1 MSLQVRA
8 ATNVPNLLEMSE
20 CRDRQVGTEVR
31 ALASPTSSVQ
41 WTDRHCKW
49 LPGWGAEA
57 LFAGRSWAAE
67 KEGRQNVSCLLD
79 SARGPDGDRLAEAGR
94 EDKSRPFFVCLK
106 TAQGD
111 LKSLGLNPHAVA
123 FDLGCH
129 ALAKGRP
136 LPLGSVFPHH
146 LGK

>member
-1 MSLQVRA
+1 MGSGEVGRGERKGEGRAWWGRGYFLSLQVRA

-20 CRDRQVGTEVR
+20 CRDRQVGTEAR

-67 KEGRQNVSCLLD
+67 KEGRENVSCLLD
-79 SARGPDGDRLAEAGR
+79 STRGPDGDRVAEAGEER
-94 EDKSRPFFVCLK
+94 TSPGRFFSSCLK
-106 TAQGD
+106 TA
-111 LKSLGLNPHAVA
+111 
-123 FDLGCH
+123 
-129 ALAKGRP
+129 
-136 LPLGSVFPHH
+136 
-146 LGK
+146 

>member
-1 MSLQVRA
+1 MKGGEERERGKGGPGWGRGYFLSLQVRA

-20 CRDRQVGTEVR
+20 CRDRQVGTEAR

-79 SARGPDGDRLAEAGR
+79 SARGPDGDRVAEAG
-94 EDKSRPFFVCLK
+94 
-106 TAQGD
+106 G
-111 LKSLGLNPHAVA
+111 
-123 FDLGCH
+123 
-129 ALAKGRP
+129 
-136 LPLGSVFPHH
+136 
-146 LGK
+146 